1 LGLIAG
7 AIAKA
12 LHKGDEPGGILGT
25 MVVGILGAVL
35 GGLIASAVGIG
46 AITSIF
52 SIGTWLIAIGG
63 ALLLLVLYNTITQA
77 AGAAPAGPDAT
88 RRRSRGRR
96 RVMGQHA
103 R

>member
-1 LGLIAG
+1 MGILGWILLGLIAG

-25 MVVGILGAVL
+25 MVVGILGAIL

-46 AITSIF
+46 AIDSFF

-63 ALLLLVLYNTITQA
+63 ALLLLVIYSTIM
-77 AGAAPAGPDAT
+77 GSRGG
-88 RRRSRGRR
+88 RSRS
-96 RVMGQHA
+96 VKV
-103 R
+103 